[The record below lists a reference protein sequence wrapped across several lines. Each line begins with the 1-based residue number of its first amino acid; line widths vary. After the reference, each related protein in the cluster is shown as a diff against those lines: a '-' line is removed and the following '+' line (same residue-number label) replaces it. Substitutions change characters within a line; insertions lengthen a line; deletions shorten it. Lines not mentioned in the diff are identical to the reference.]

1 MKFVL
6 MRSKTVAT
14 TKGHVIEFVKGEPT
28 YVPPDAYDD
37 VIAAGGIPED
47 ELPEPTKAVTNEP
60 TDPGER
66 QAAIFA
72 AFEAIVLKNDREDFA
87 ASGCPSGKAVNAAL
101 GWGLSSQ
108 ERLRAWN
115 AYLEAKTEPKAE

>member
-6 MRSKTVAT
+6 MRNKTVAT

-37 VIAAGGIPED
+37 VIAVGAIPED
-47 ELPEPTKAVTNEP
+47 ELPEPSQTKTDEP

-87 ASGCPSGKAVNAAL
+87 ASGAPAGKAVNARL
-101 GWGLSSQ
+101 GWGLPSQ

-115 AYLEAKTEPKAE
+115 AYLESKASGKAE